1 MEESTIDNLRRPTRA
16 EIDLDALG
24 YNYRNIKERA
34 GDKKMLA
41 VVKANAYGHG
51 AVEVSRELE
60 RLGADFFGVAILQE
74 GIELRNAKIKKP
86 ILLLNGIFP
95 GEAEDVLRHSLVP
108 VVYSMSTIEEL
119 SSEAE
124 RAGKVA
130 PIHVK
135 IDTGMKRLGILPD
148 DIEYFF
154 KRVREL
160 KNIKIEGVLSHFA
173 TADNKDRGFMDEQSH
188 LFSDAVNKIRSMG
201 FSPDYIHIENS
212 AAMIWD
218 EFQDYLN
225 FVRPGITL
233 YGSYPSI
240 WFRDKIGLKPVMTL
254 KSGIV
259 QVKKVAKGE
268 SVSYARK
275 FIAERDSV
283 IGVVPIGYADGY
295 PRHLSNIGEVLVR
308 GKAAKVA
315 GIVCMDL
322 IMIDLTD
329 IHGVSKGDE
338 VVLWGRQGD
347 SEVSADE
354 LARRA
359 GTISYELFCRISG
372 RVPRVYISGR

>member
-1 MEESTIDNLRRPTRA
+1 MRRIKIESFGRPTRA
-16 EIDLDALG
+16 EIDLNALG

-34 GDKKMLA
+34 GSKKILA

-51 AVEVSRELE
+51 AVEISRKLE
-60 RLGADFFGVAILQE
+60 GLGADLFGVAILQE
-74 GIELRNAKIKKP
+74 GIELRKAGIKSP

-95 GEAEDVLRHSLVP
+95 GEAEDVLRHSFIP

-135 IDTGMKRLGILPD
+135 IDTGMKRLGILPS
-148 DIEYFF
+148 DIDYFF
-154 KRVREL
+154 KRVKEL
-160 KNIKIEGVLSHFA
+160 KNIKVEGILSHFA
-173 TADNKDRGFMDEQSH
+173 TSDNKERGFMDEQFR
-188 LFSDAVNKIRSMG
+188 LFSDAVSKIRSLG

-218 EFQDYLN
+218 EFPDYLN
-225 FVRPGITL
+225 LVRPGITL

-240 WFRDKIGLKPVMTL
+240 WFRDKIELKPVMTL
-254 KSGIV
+254 KSGII
-259 QVKKVAKGE
+259 QVKKVVKGE

-275 FIAERDSV
+275 FIAERNSV

-295 PRHLSNIGEVLVR
+295 PRHLSNIGEVLVK
-308 GKAAKVA
+308 GKTAKVT

-322 IMIDLTD
+322 IMVDLTD
-329 IHGVSKGDE
+329 IHGASEGDE

-347 SEVSADE
+347 SEISADE

-359 GTISYELFCRISG
+359 GTISYELFCRVSE
-372 RVPRVYISGR
+372 RVPRVYT

>member
-259 QVKKVAKGE
+259 QEKKVAKGE